1 MGSTLIVYDTGNKS
15 IRLISNAGPLRM
27 LSSIVFPYAQLFDLD
42 HYRGEPRKTFDQALT
57 VVEKLVKIF
66 MTWAEQTRQRTGR
79 VSTQG
84 PDQIIPYC
92 TRRSYMLMHESLV
105 CLENMLTELHVYVLP
120 IFFHSSV

>member
-1 MGSTLIVYDTGNKS
+1 
-15 IRLISNAGPLRM
+15 M

-42 HYRGEPRKTFDQALT
+42 HYRGEPRKTFDQAST

-84 PDQIIPYC
+84 PDQVIPYC
-92 TRRSYMLMHESLV
+92 TCRSYMLMHESLV
-105 CLENMLTELHVYVLP
+105 CLENMLTELCATDLLSQFCLKAMVTLMVEN
-120 IFFHSSV
+120 FFSLI